1 MRTAC
6 LALVRVAR
14 TCNLRDTENH
24 KSTRRNSRYAI
35 AAAAA
40 AALVLSMTAH
50 VESAVAPAKERPN
63 VILVITDDQG
73 YGDVGAHG
81 NTMIQT
87 PNLDRIF
94 KESVRLTNFH
104 VDPTCSPTRSALM
117 SGRYSTRTGVW
128 HTIMGRSLMS
138 GEEVTIAEVLESAG
152 YATGCFGKWHLGD
165 NHPCRPQDQ
174 GFDEVLMNGG
184 GGVTQTP
191 DHFGNDYFDDTY
203 FRNGTPEQHDGYC
216 TDVWFREAL
225 KFIQQNKDR
234 PFFTYIT
241 TNAPHGPFLVAEKY
255 SQPYVDKGV
264 PATMA
269 AFYGMITN
277 IDENMGL
284 LTAKLKQWGLEENT
298 VLIFM
303 TDNGTAAGVARGG
316 RPRKSSGAAPATWRG
331 FNAGMRGQKGSEYEG
346 GHRVPFFVRWPAGGI
361 GGGRDVD
368 LITAHVDVLPTLADV
383 CGAECP
389 PGLSLDGLSL
399 APLLTGEAAAWPG
412 RTLFVHSQR
421 IEYPQKWRKSAV
433 MTDRWRLVNGKELY
447 DISADPGQQ
456 NNVADSH
463 SEVVAQLTKD
473 YGVWWKSL
481 SAVFDDFVDISI
493 GSDDEN
499 PARLTCHD
507 WHTGNVPWNQGHIRS
522 GPFVNG
528 DWAINVVAEGEYEF
542 TLRRWP
548 EEQPGPVEATLAR
561 LRIGEADVTQKTS
574 ADAESVTIKA
584 QLSKGRARLQT
595 WLTDEATGKSRGAYF
610 VYVRRLR

>member
-1 MRTAC
+1 MRLAC
-6 LALVRVAR
+6 LAL
-14 TCNLRDTENH
+14 
-24 KSTRRNSRYAI
+24 AI
-35 AAAAA
+35 V
-40 AALVLSMTAH
+40 VLSLTAH
-50 VESAVAPAKERPN
+50 VTSSTAAENQRPN

-87 PNLDRIF
+87 PNLDRLF

-138 GEEVTIAEVLESAG
+138 SDEVTIAEVLKASG

-191 DHFGNDYFDDTY
+191 DFFGNDYFDDTY
-203 FRNGTPEQHDGYC
+203 FRNGTPEKHDGYC

-225 KFIQQNKDR
+225 KFIQANKDG

-255 SQPYVDKGV
+255 SQPYRDKGV
-264 PATMA
+264 PASMA

-284 LTAKLKQWGLEENT
+284 LTTRLKEWDLEQNT
-298 VLIFM
+298 IVIFM
-303 TDNGTAAGVARGG
+303 TDNGTAGGVARGG
-316 RPRKSSGAAPATWRG
+316 RQRKSSGSAPATWQG
-331 FNAGMRGQKGSEYEG
+331 FNAGMRGQKGSEYDG
-346 GHRVPFFVRWPAGGI
+346 GHRVPFFIRWPAGGI
-361 GGGRDVD
+361 DGGRDVNR
-368 LITAHVDVLPTLADV
+368 LAAHVDVLPTLADL

-389 PGLSLDGLSL
+389 PGVALDGSSL
-399 APLLTGEAAAWPG
+399 VPLLKGDDANWPE
-412 RTLFVHSQR
+412 RTLLVHSQR
-421 IEYPQKWRKSAV
+421 VEYPQKWRKCAV

-447 DISADPGQQ
+447 DMPADPGQQ
-456 NNVADSH
+456 TNVAGAH
-463 SEVVAQLTKD
+463 PEVVAELTKE
-473 YGVWWKSL
+473 YEAWWTSL
-481 SAVFDDFVDISI
+481 SEVFDDFVDISI
-493 GSDDEN
+493 GADDEN

-528 DWAINVVAEGEYEF
+528 DWAVNVVADGQYEF

-548 EEQPGPVEATLAR
+548 EERPGPVEATLAR
-561 LRIGEADVTQKTS
+561 LKIGDVDVTQKTS
-574 ADAESVTIKA
+574 ADAESVTLRV
-584 QLSKGRARLQT
+584 QLKKGRTRLQT
-595 WLTDEATGKSRGAYF
+595 WLTNEDTGKSRGAYF
-610 VYVRRLR
+610 VYAKRIE